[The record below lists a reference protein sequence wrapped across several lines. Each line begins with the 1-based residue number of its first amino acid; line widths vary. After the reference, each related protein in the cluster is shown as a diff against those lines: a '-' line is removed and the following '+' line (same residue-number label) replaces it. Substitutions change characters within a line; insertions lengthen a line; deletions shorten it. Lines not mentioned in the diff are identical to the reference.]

1 MTGQDYG
8 SLYITTGPICEEPY
22 KTIGENKVVI
32 PTHFYKTILI
42 YNDSIKQG
50 IGFVFPHEKLNGDIF
65 DYAISIDSVEKITG
79 LDFYYSLP
87 NRKEKVVEKEI
98 DFDYW
103 LNN

>member
-50 IGFVFPHEKLNGDIF
+50 IGFAGQTHTFTCVIFLPRMHEFILF
-65 DYAISIDSVEKITG
+65 V
-79 LDFYYSLP
+79 
-87 NRKEKVVEKEI
+87 NRILKK
-98 DFDYW
+98 
-103 LNN
+103 